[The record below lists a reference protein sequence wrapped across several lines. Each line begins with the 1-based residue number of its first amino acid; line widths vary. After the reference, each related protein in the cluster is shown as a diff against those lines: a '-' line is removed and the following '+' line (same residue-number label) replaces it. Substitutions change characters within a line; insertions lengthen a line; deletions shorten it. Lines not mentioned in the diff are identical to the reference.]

1 MPHLQGGG
9 GDSGDG
15 VGVHRSHAWFN
26 RIQARGNFDSFSWRE
41 KRRLTQVME
50 SLLYHTQ
57 SDALPIYFLFIPL
70 NTEVLLY
77 WCNRIMLLRCY
88 CYSAAKSCLTL
99 CGPMD
104 CSTPGFPVLHCLPKF
119 AQTPVHWDGDAI
131 QPSHPLLPLSP
142 PAFNLSQH
150 LFQMSWL
157 FESGGQSIGASV
169 FPMNIQDWDT
179 NEFFFL

>member
-1 MPHLQGGG
+1 MEKHNVHSDHQIVPHLQGEG

-15 VGVHRSHAWFN
+15 VGAHRSHAWFN
-26 RIQARGNFDSFSWRE
+26 RIQASGNCDSFSWRE
-41 KRRLTQVME
+41 KRRLTQVMG
-50 SLLYHTQ
+50 SLLHHTQ
-57 SDALPIYFLFIPL
+57 SDALPTYFLFIPL

-88 CYSAAKSCLTL
+88 CYSVAKSCLTL

-104 CSTPGFPVLHCLPKF
+104 CSTSGFPVLHCLPEF

-131 QPSHPLLPLSP
+131 QPPHPLLSLSP

-157 FESGGQSIGASV
+157 FESGG
-169 FPMNIQDWDT
+169 
-179 NEFFFL
+179 